1 MNICGIVTFKQKR
14 TTRRHKSIHLALDV
28 KTFFGNSTP
37 MTGSSMES
45 STQSLDF
52 PLMTVNGIAEREE
65 GRDLHTTLQAKFE

>member
-14 TTRRHKSIHLALDV
+14 TTRHHKSIHLALDV

-52 PLMTVNGIAEREE
+52 PLMIVNGIAKREE